1 MRTVE
6 TQVYVAAAQK
16 NLLEDRMKICTELWD
31 IGIKVRRFLYST
43 PCDVIHFFVYLQT
56 EMSYKANPKLLGQ
69 LQTCEEQ
76 GIPWAI
82 IIGQS
87 ELEKG
92 VVKLR
97 HVVSRHEEEIE
108 RTKLADVL
116 KEKLSAP
123 VFWRQ
128 FAVQRY
134 CIWIKMFESISSVA
148 WLANPIKKFGI
159 RLWETNI
166 IYCIFGG
173 RSCHFAYRIMCL
185 FCTVQSIIINANET
199 RERHTNLVLWKC
211 DMSDVE
217 GWGRS
222 DRGFLFP
229 DFRETS

>member
-123 VFWRQ
+123 VF
-128 FAVQRY
+128 
-134 CIWIKMFESISSVA
+134 
-148 WLANPIKKFGI
+148 
-159 RLWETNI
+159 
-166 IYCIFGG
+166 
-173 RSCHFAYRIMCL
+173 
-185 FCTVQSIIINANET
+185 
-199 RERHTNLVLWKC
+199 
-211 DMSDVE
+211 
-217 GWGRS
+217 
-222 DRGFLFP
+222 
-229 DFRETS
+229 